1 MAIDDRLVEVTAHV
15 RQMKRWLM
23 GKEGQVQVGPS
34 NTVPGEGMNGRSA
47 LKLVML
53 C

>member
-1 MAIDDRLVEVTAHV
+1 MLVEDRV
-15 RQMKRWLM
+15 KRWLM
-23 GKEGQVQVGPS
+23 GKEGQAQVGLS
-34 NTVPGEGMNGRSA
+34 NTVAGEGMNGRFA